1 MRELSMSP
9 GRKDEGFWELWLG
22 PKLPPTALGKGRLGL
37 LPQSCWFGGT
47 ASPTHLGSLGGRLRS
62 SLVAVLGAPFQVLDA
77 VLTLSAVLTAA
88 SLSDRMG
95 WLDHE
100 ALKKPRKLSL
110 SLPKSSVH
118 HPCQPQAEATEQA
131 QALQAVP
138 AQPEGQP
145 VQYAIPA
152 GYQAVAV
159 PAMDPAQYTAW
170 LQALQAQQVVAQ
182 QMFAQQL
189 AGVAGGAAGVAG
201 AAGLYA
207 AVPTVPGVALPT
219 AVAAPASED
228 SPAYSGQIV
237 DYNEDKGFGFIECK
251 DTQQIYGKDIFLLR
265 SSLNGLIVSTGDR
278 VSFKVETG
286 IKGPK
291 AVEVEI
297 IERIADMAERLPT
310 YWGRVKNFDA
320 ARGLG
325 FIDCEET
332 KEVYEKDI
340 LVLRSQLG
348 DHSNDTIVSFNIVED
363 ARGVKAANVKIHPD
377 GYPPGK
383 EPKKKGKGKGMKG
396 FEMGFGDGKGW
407 GKGKGIDVGQLWQ
420 AMEMLGEIWNGGVDL
435 ELVVGMPTDHYHVLC
450 QGPPLFPD
458 HLRSC
463 EATKVAP
470 TGMVLEAVRRRCFA
484 RVMKIRLAT
493 AGDLDRKAACNILSI
508 GYGLQI
514 SNAAVL
520 MTNLFGT
527 RLSSEPTSPKR
538 FRVLPAEMRS
548 RGLACQILFFAGEHY
563 IRAADAQWLPFA
575 VKTSVIL
582 NGGIVIAR
590 SAPMNL
596 LGQFITVFNI
606 FLYSCPLMNLGAVLR
621 TRNSSPF
628 PSFMVGINV
637 VNNAL
642 WSIYALLIEDVVVLM
657 PSILGYA
664 CSFFQVLLIL
674 WCRNRLPFDLSFLLA
689 IIQKTKPRASE
700 VEPSTPE
707 SDHLAEASEE
717 QDGNE
722 DWL

>member
-1 MRELSMSP
+1 M
-9 GRKDEGFWELWLG
+9 EGQPEQ
-22 PKLPPTALGKGRLGL
+22 TA
-37 LPQSCWFGGT
+37 
-47 ASPTHLGSLGGRLRS
+47 
-62 SLVAVLGAPFQVLDA
+62 DA
-77 VLTLSAVLTAA
+77 VDVPAA
-88 SLSDRMG
+88 
-95 WLDHE
+95 
-100 ALKKPRKLSL
+100 
-110 SLPKSSVH
+110 
-118 HPCQPQAEATEQA
+118 QPA
-131 QALQAVP
+131 P

-182 QMFAQQL
+182 QMFVAQQL
-189 AGVAGGAAGVAG
+189 AGVAGAST

-207 AVPTVPGVALPT
+207 AVPTAPGVALQA
-219 AVAAPASED
+219 AVASAAPSSEAD
-228 SPAYSGQIV
+228 GPAYTGQIV

-251 DTQQIYGKDIFLLR
+251 ETQQIYGKDIFLLR

-297 IERIADMAERLPT
+297 IERIADAAERLPT

-332 KEVYEKDI
+332 KEVYDKDI

-377 GYPPGK
+377 GFPPGK
-383 EPKKKGKGKGMKG
+383 EPKRKGKGKGAFG
-396 FEMGFGDGKGW
+396 FENFK
-407 GKGKGIDVGQLWQ
+407 GKGKGIDPGQLWQ
-420 AMEMLGEIWNGGVDL
+420 
-435 ELVVGMPTDHYHVLC
+435 VLTLSLSLAC
-450 QGPPLFPD
+450 PLITIM
-458 HLRSC
+458 SY
-463 EATKVAP
+463 VAP
-470 TGMVLEAVRRRCFA
+470 TGMVLEAVRR
-484 RVMKIRLAT
+484 MKASHLPMVVFKAQ
-493 AGDLDRKAACNILSI
+493 AACNVLSI

-514 SNAAVL
+514 ANAAVL
-520 MTNLFGT
+520 MTNLFG
-527 RLSSEPTSPKR
+527 
-538 FRVLPAEMRS
+538 
-548 RGLACQILFFAGEHY
+548 LACQILFLAGEHY
-563 IRAADAQWLPFA
+563 IRAGDAQWLPFA
-575 VKTSVIL
+575 LTTSIIL
-582 NGGIVIAR
+582 NGGIVVAR
-590 SAPMNL
+590 SAPINL

-628 PSFMVGINV
+628 PTFMVGINV

-642 WSIYALLIEDVVVLM
+642 WSVYALLIEDVVVLM

-674 WCRNRLPFDLSFLLA
+674 WCRNRLPFDLSFLLSL
-689 IIQKTKPRASE
+689 IQKTKAE
-700 VEPSTPE
+700 MEAKTPE
-707 SDHLAEASEE
+707 SEPAEASDP
-717 QDGNE
+717 QDAND